1 MDLKIRHLECFLTVA
16 ETLHFGKAA
25 RLLYMSQP
33 ALTFQIQSMESA
45 IGVQLF
51 DRDRR
56 RVELTEA
63 GRNLVSTGNRILSE
77 LRRFTNSVASL
88 ASEQPLRVVC
98 APAGEQVILP
108 AVIRRLKEISPNVR
122 VGLWSLS
129 PIEQLQAL
137 QENRVDVLLMV
148 RRVEVPGITFK
159 LITKQRIYA
168 VVPEGSR
175 FAQKGSISVR
185 DFASQP
191 IIVAARQYCDKTHE
205 LVESLLS
212 PYGVEPNFIEAPV
225 RQSAQEALVA
235 AGVGVALNTE
245 WRLLAPFPGVKM
257 VSFEEP
263 IPPLHLGAAWRTVLE
278 SSNLSNFKIALQD
291 VIFDLMS
298 HKKLSQTSV
307 RSRPAMAA
315 AAGHASFPAGK

>member
-1 MDLKIRHLECFLTVA
+1 
-16 ETLHFGKAA
+16 
-25 RLLYMSQP
+25 
-33 ALTFQIQSMESA
+33 
-45 IGVQLF
+45 
-51 DRDRR
+51 
-56 RVELTEA
+56 
-63 GRNLVSTGNRILSE
+63 
-77 LRRFTNSVASL
+77 
-88 ASEQPLRVVC
+88 VVC

-122 VGLWSLS
+122 VDLCSLS

-148 RRVEVPGITFK
+148 RRVEVPGITFQ

-175 FAQKGSISVR
+175 FAKRGSISVR

-191 IIVAARQYCDKTHE
+191 IIVTGRQYCDKTQE

-245 WRLLAPFPGVKM
+245 WRLLAPFPGVEM
-257 VSFEEP
+257 VAFEEP
-263 IPPLHLGAAWRTVLE
+263 IPPLHLGAAWRTALE

-291 VIFDLMS
+291 VIFNLMS
-298 HKKLSQTSV
+298 HKKLSQAAV
-307 RSRPAMAA
+307 RSRPTVAA
-315 AAGHASFPAGK
+315 VAERESFLARK